1 MKLLFVED
9 DELLRKSYSVFLEDL
24 FDEIIEAQDGKDGL
38 EKYYKYRP
46 DIIMLDISMPHIN
59 GMDVI
64 KEIRKNDNDVTIII
78 LSAHSDKSY
87 LFDAIELNI
96 FKYLVKP
103 LPRSLFKEAIAKA
116 IASRSEHEKNDLI
129 YLDDGFVWDS
139 FNKILKKDNET
150 VDITKNEYKIL
161 SKFCNKDIHYFTL
174 MDLFNCIYDYSEE
187 FNENKIMMILK
198 RFRKKT
204 STKIIK
210 NIYGMGYKFNIIN
223 R

>member
-139 FNKILKKDNET
+139 FNKILKKIMKLLILQKMNIKYFLSF
-150 VDITKNEYKIL
+150 VIKI
-161 SKFCNKDIHYFTL
+161 FT
-174 MDLFNCIYDYSEE
+174 
-187 FNENKIMMILK
+187 ILL
-198 RFRKKT
+198 
-204 STKIIK
+204 
-210 NIYGMGYKFNIIN
+210 
-223 R
+223 